1 MPKNTKKPLLKE
13 STVRRMFKLANIES
27 VGNGFLSERFTTE
40 EQIEENVEEIVENEE
55 EINEE
60 AIEEEVQT
68 QYQRQL
74 GQGDTGLCHNGH
86 TDDDGQQAEQEFQ
99 DPTPERGGLKSENSH

>member
-40 EQIEENVEEIVENEE
+40 EQIEENVEQADPPPPPRKPRPAKV
-55 EINEE
+55 
-60 AIEEEVQT
+60 AQLMRP
-68 QYQRQL
+68 QQRRIRQRRR
-74 GQGDTGLCHNGH
+74 N
-86 TDDDGQQAEQEFQ
+86 
-99 DPTPERGGLKSENSH
+99 